1 LKLVGLGCWDSQL
14 MTEPYQDTAD
24 NRAELIAFLETSF
37 NEAKGRQGL
46 WAERMAHW
54 WDLNPYANLDA
65 RRGWIM
71 RESDGGP
78 LIGFLGLIPTCYA
91 IDGAPRVAML
101 PTTWVVDSKHQKK
114 AFGIARR
121 LTRMGKELLVVSTT
135 GREAFQ
141 EAMKRRGWIHQ
152 DQARRRFLP
161 SGLLGLAWV
170 PKREPLAWGRRLI
183 TSTQDMAAMARPYRS
198 GKGIEKWITTE
209 YLHWYVNSPGSE
221 QRFFGVVDEAG
232 QLSSYV
238 ILAPKRTWGVV
249 PTWSVVDWF
258 TTESS
263 NHEVVSILAALL
275 AAPAK
280 AGLGR
285 CWLLR
290 LTEME
295 GDKIWAGVRGILP
308 AAVRLNHLYLAPA
321 QVRDR
326 SKTWVLA
333 EGDLGL

>member
-1 LKLVGLGCWDSQL
+1 

-24 NRAELIAFLETSF
+24 NRAELIAFLEISF
-37 NEAKGRQGL
+37 HEAKGRQGL

-54 WDLNPYANLDA
+54 WDRNPYASLDA

-71 RESDGGP
+71 REDEGGP

-91 IDGAPRVAML
+91 IDGRPSVAML
-101 PTTWVVDSKHQKK
+101 PTTWVVDAKHQKK

-121 LTRMGKELLVVSTT
+121 LTRMGREVLVVSTT

-152 DQARRRFLP
+152 DRASRRFLP
-161 SGLLGLAWV
+161 AGSLGLACL
-170 PKREPLAWGRRLI
+170 PKRESLAGGRRMIDAIDQVKALV
-183 TSTQDMAAMARPYRS
+183 RPYRS
-198 GKGIEKWITTE
+198 GGGIEKWITPE
-209 YLHWYVNSPGSE
+209 YLQWYVSSPGSE

-238 ILAPKRTWGVV
+238 ILAPKRLWGVV

-263 NHEVVSILAALL
+263 NQEVVSLLAALL
-275 AAPAK
+275 ASPAK

-295 GDKIWAGVRGILP
+295 RDEIWAGVRGMLP

-321 QVRDR
+321 PVRDR
-326 SKTWVLA
+326 SKCWVLA